1 MPDNERMAEST
12 GEMRAL
18 TRSRARRA
26 LIALFMFALCAASAA
41 ATTFFARARDAAAS
55 TPPAVALDAS
65 SFASPV
71 NPVVVAAPPAAVP
84 PSATAQPALT
94 LSTGRCLNVPILVYH
109 YIRIATN
116 PKDPLGWSLSVTP
129 REFQAQM
136 DWLLTAGGHPVTIEQ
151 LMVALNGGAALP
163 PHPVVLTFDDGY
175 DDFAT
180 AAAPILA
187 RNGFVG
193 IDYVVSGFI
202 GRPAYMTAS
211 QVQSVAAMGM
221 VIGAHTVNHVNLV
234 AMSSQLAKTE
244 IDASK
249 ATLEHLVGHAVLD
262 FAYPY
267 GDVNDSVASLAAQAG
282 FRDAVTMNYG
292 TAQCGSQRFLLHR
305 IRVVGADNVWSFAGK
320 AGVKSPPSNWSD
332 PQLAGYS
339 SQSPRGHTS

>member
-1 MPDNERMAEST
+1 VPDNVGMAAST
-12 GEMRAL
+12 GDMRAL
-18 TRSRARRA
+18 TRSRSRSA
-26 LIALFMFALCAASAA
+26 LIVVFMFALCAASAA
-41 ATTFFARARDAAAS
+41 ATTYFARARDAAAS
-55 TPPAVALDAS
+55 TPAAVALDAS

-71 NPVVVAAPPAAVP
+71 NPVVVAAPPAPVP
-84 PSATAQPALT
+84 PVATPWPALT
-94 LSTGRCLNVPILVYH
+94 VSTGSCLDVPILVYH
-109 YIRIATN
+109 YIRIADN

-136 DWLLTAGGHPVTIEQ
+136 DWLHAAGGHPVTMEQ

-163 PHPVVLTFDDGY
+163 SHPVVLTFDDGH

-193 IDYVVSGFI
+193 INYVVTGFI
-202 GRPAYMTAS
+202 GRSAYMTAS

-221 VIGAHTVNHVNLV
+221 VIGAHTVDHVNLV
-234 AMSSQLAKTE
+234 AMSAQLATTE
-244 IDASK
+244 IEASK
-249 ATLEHLVGHAVLD
+249 AGLEHLVGHAVLD

-267 GDVNDSVASLAAQAG
+267 GDVNDSVASLVAQAG

-292 TAQCGSQRFLLHR
+292 TAQCGSQRFVLHR
-305 IRVVGADNVWSFAGK
+305 IRVVGSDSVWSFAGK
-320 AGVKSPPSNWSD
+320 AGVESPPSNWSD